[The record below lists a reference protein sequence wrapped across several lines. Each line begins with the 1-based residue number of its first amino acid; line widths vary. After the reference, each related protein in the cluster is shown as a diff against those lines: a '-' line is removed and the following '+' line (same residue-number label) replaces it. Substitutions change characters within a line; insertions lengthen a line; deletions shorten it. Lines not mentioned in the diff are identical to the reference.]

1 MTTAALSAANP
12 PVRPGSHCF
21 EPLEIHHFPVS
32 GFLVPHRE
40 QGIEPPPLR
49 RFIDVLP
56 DGEDAMVEAIR
67 FADDREPV
75 LVDRAVSCPPV
86 PVQIEHRR
94 GRRLAALQAVERIAL
109 ATDVIAVLADEDV
122 EAPDRQVG
130 RRIQALAPQTAQGDE
145 GRLWRIAR
153 SNGDRAAA
161 QICECADRVIATR
174 DEIRPTIPVRITHR
188 DRAAGPSRSTLR
200 VEPRQRRIPGDIY
213 RRVQQRRHLRFVV
226 AVIGDIDGTGLGLEE
241 LADDLPD
248 HRHLGVVHDGANSQR
263 PNHQNTSIP
272 QSARP
277 MKS

>member
-1 MTTAALSAANP
+1 MRWNSRRSIRFRRSCRAASATCGGLGQLPTRRHREERDGTHGCACRSKKRSDDDGGAERGEP
-12 PVRPGSHCF
+12 AGPSGQPLLQ
-21 EPLEIHHFPVS
+21 PLEIHHFPVS

-130 RRIQALAPQTAQGDE
+130 RRIQALAP
-145 GRLWRIAR
+145 
-153 SNGDRAAA
+153 
-161 QICECADRVIATR
+161 
-174 DEIRPTIPVRITHR
+174 
-188 DRAAGPSRSTLR
+188 
-200 VEPRQRRIPGDIY
+200 
-213 RRVQQRRHLRFVV
+213 
-226 AVIGDIDGTGLGLEE
+226 
-241 LADDLPD
+241 
-248 HRHLGVVHDGANSQR
+248 
-263 PNHQNTSIP
+263 
-272 QSARP
+272 
-277 MKS
+277 